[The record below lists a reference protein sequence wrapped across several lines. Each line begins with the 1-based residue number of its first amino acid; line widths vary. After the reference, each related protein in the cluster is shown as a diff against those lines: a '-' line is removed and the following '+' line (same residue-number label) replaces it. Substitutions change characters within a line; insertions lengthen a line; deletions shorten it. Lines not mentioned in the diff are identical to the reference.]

1 MTAEATNERRSF
13 LRKIIALGGLALPIS
28 VKAQQSNPGS
38 STAPS
43 GGGKIFAGIRGRVVA
58 IDSATGNIIWS
69 TDLTGRDFVN
79 VVLVGGDIYAS
90 TRGELFC
97 VDPGTGQIRWRNR
110 LKGYGQGIMGIAA
123 PDVPANQVAL
133 MRARKHEEEKRAAA
147 TTVTTN

>member
-13 LRKIIALGGLALPIS
+13 LGKLIALVGLAVPMTAS
-28 VKAQQSNPGS
+28 ARQSAPGS
-38 STAPS
+38 GNPPS
-43 GGGKIFAGIRGRVVA
+43 GGGKLFVGIRGRVVA
-58 IDSATGNIIWS
+58 IDSATGDIAWS

-79 VVLVGGDIYAS
+79 IVIVGGDIYAS

-97 VDPGTGQIRWRNR
+97 VDPATGHIRWHNR
-110 LKGYGQGIMGIAA
+110 LKGYGQGLMGIAA

-147 TTVTTN
+147 STVHAH